1 MYCITSH
8 RWMHGCAISVVSWG
22 TVRVHGIVVWH
33 AAMWI
38 PVMPVSPTPECTI
51 LVVIDINMI
60 IISAWFALVAGV
72 RGGAMCVLRVNP
84 DGGRYRCTQCHD
96 YDMCQ
101 KHVSSNKRDDLW
113 LTITF
118 PHCRHLPTIAD
129 RLSRPHPWKT
139 PLPVPCD

>member
-8 RWMHGCAISVVSWG
+8 RWMHGCAISVVPSG
-22 TVRVHGIVVWH
+22 TVRVYGIVVWH

-72 RGGAMCVLRVNP
+72 RGGAMCVCASIPTVDATGAPNAMITT
-84 DGGRYRCTQCHD
+84 CAN
-96 YDMCQ
+96 
-101 KHVSSNKRDDLW
+101 HVSSNKRDDLW